1 MAHDPT
7 KVLLG
12 TTTSSAKEISNFAGD
27 PDDFP
32 AGVGVRLDTTGNL
45 SLTTGTL
52 IGISLGISLDDTGH
66 VAVARDGESVPV
78 QLTDEFEPVIGD
90 HVYLSDTTGLAVDSG
105 DEDAVV
111 TNATYVSGPLDGIQ
125 IDSDTLIPVALVDM
139 PGGL

>member
-1 MAHDPT
+1 MAHDAT

-12 TTTSSAKEISNFAGD
+12 TTTSSAKEISNFVAD

-45 SLTTGTL
+45 SLGTGNL
-52 IGISLGISLDDTGH
+52 VGISLGVSLDETDR

-78 QLTDEFEPVIGD
+78 QLTEGFEPLIGD

-105 DEDAVV
+105 DDDAVV

-125 IDSDTLIPVALVDM
+125 MDSDTLIPVALIDM